1 MRSIYNI
8 MNYKNFMG
16 GFLDFDNAYKV
27 FILSSLSGSK
37 LNKGVLYP
45 GITPWL
51 TVSDHE
57 GTVKEKLINVN

>member
-1 MRSIYNI
+1 MIGIYNI

-37 LNKGVLYP
+37 LNKGVLYL

-57 GTVKEKLINVN
+57 GTVKEKLINVC